1 MWTRGGASEL
11 DIIPEREVPVPPE
24 INRQL
29 CIESSRSLQDFLRLS
44 RTLLDDTLRTRLNSI
59 TKHHEDRSRH
69 SILPR
74 RDSCQQ
80 FVDEL
85 LIPQWQARASR
96 INYCLGQADEMVKE
110 VETQELAMD
119 EEERN
124 RLLRID
130 PYALKD
136 LTRSLREKRASAE
149 QIRNRYQNE
158 IEVEDIIRERSQSLI
173 KDVCGQDVRF
183 DR

>member
-11 DIIPEREVPVPPE
+11 DINPEKEIPVPPE
-24 INRQL
+24 TNRQL

-59 TKHHEDRSRH
+59 TKHHEDYTRR

-85 LIPQWQARASR
+85 LLPQWQARASR
-96 INYCLGQADEMVKE
+96 IKYCLRQADEMVKE

-158 IEVEDIIRERSQSLI
+158 IEVEEIIQERSHSLI

>member
-11 DIIPEREVPVPPE
+11 DINPEKEIPVPPE

-59 TKHHEDRSRH
+59 TKHHEDNTRR

-85 LIPQWQARASR
+85 LLPQWQARASR
-96 INYCLGQADEMVKE
+96 INYCLRQADEMVKE

-158 IEVEDIIRERSQSLI
+158 IEVEEIIQERSQSLI